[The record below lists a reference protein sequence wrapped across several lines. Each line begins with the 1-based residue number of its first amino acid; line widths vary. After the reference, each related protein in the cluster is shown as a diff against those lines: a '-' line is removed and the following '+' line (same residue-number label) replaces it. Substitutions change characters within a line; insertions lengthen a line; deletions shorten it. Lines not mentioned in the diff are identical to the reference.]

1 MSSPVQ
7 AFYVPTS
14 HTDLP
19 RIARAEGPYLWD
31 VDGNR
36 YFDAASGPVV
46 TNIGHGNTR
55 VIEAMKA
62 QLDQCAFASR
72 TAFVNEPNLLFSEK
86 LSHLCGPGLDAC
98 FPTSGGS
105 EAIETCLKFA
115 RQVAWTRGEKKRWKV
130 LSRNP
135 SYHGSTLGALST
147 TGDDEAAEM
156 FGPMMADMPKFPA
169 PMTYRPP
176 KGEVAEDW
184 PDKTLDALETA
195 IQRAGP
201 DTCLAVII
209 EPVGGLATGALVSTE
224 TYYTRL
230 RTICDRYG
238 LLLIFDEIMSGAGR
252 TGKFLAADHWP
263 DARPDIVALAKGLSA
278 GYAPLGAM
286 MAPRQLV
293 DLVTA
298 SGGFLHGH
306 TYVANPLACAAG
318 TAVLEETR
326 RLGLIANAA
335 TMGDKLDRALLR
347 IMANNPIVGDTR
359 GKGLLRAM
367 ELVSEPATKT
377 MFPLEVDITR
387 RMTQTAMKN
396 GLIVY
401 ARRTSRGVYGE
412 WVMICPPLTLDD
424 TGLEELET
432 RLSAT
437 LRDVVEG
444 LHSDGFL

>member
-7 AFYVPTS
+7 AFYTPTGRPG
-14 HTDLP
+14 LP
-19 RIARAEGPYLWD
+19 RIARAEGSYLWD
-31 VDGNR
+31 ADGNR

-46 TNIGHGNTR
+46 TNIGHGNLH

-72 TAFVNEPNLLFSEK
+72 TAFVNEPNQLFSEK
-86 LSHLCGPGLDAC
+86 LARLCGPGLDAC

-105 EAIETCLKFA
+105 EAIEACLKFA
-115 RQVAWTRGEKKRWKV
+115 RQVAWTRGEKRRWKV

-147 TGDDEAAEM
+147 TGDDEASEM

-176 KGEVAEDW
+176 EGEAAEDW
-184 PDKTLDALETA
+184 PGKTLDALETA
-195 IQRAGP
+195 IQRADP
-201 DTCLAVII
+201 ETCLAVII
-209 EPVGGLATGALVSTE
+209 EPVGGLATGALVGTE

-230 RTICDRYG
+230 RTICDQYG

-263 DARPDIVALAKGLSA
+263 DARPDIVGLAKGLSA

-286 MAPRQLV
+286 MAARHLV
-293 DLVTA
+293 DQISA

-318 TAVLEETR
+318 TAVLEETE

-335 TMGDKLDRALLR
+335 MMGDKLDKALLR
-347 IMANNPIVGDTR
+347 IMTGSPIVGDTR
-359 GKGLLRAM
+359 GKGLLRAI

-401 ARRTSRGVYGE
+401 ARRTSRGLYGE